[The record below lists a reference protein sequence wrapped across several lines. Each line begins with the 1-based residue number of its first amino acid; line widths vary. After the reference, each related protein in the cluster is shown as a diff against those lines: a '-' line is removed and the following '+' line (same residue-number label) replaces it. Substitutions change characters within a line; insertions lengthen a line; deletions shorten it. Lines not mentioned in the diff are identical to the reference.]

1 MVLQQA
7 ASDPQNFHRMLA
19 YVSAVVP
26 GRLWAGCGTQNVVL
40 MSLFQWQIA
49 YFVPLS
55 WTLERKGRGLLAASR
70 GNGKLV

>member
-19 YVSAVVP
+19 YVSAMVP

-40 MSLFQWQIA
+40 MSFISMANSIFCPPVLDIGVKGER
-49 YFVPLS
+49 FVS
-55 WTLERKGRGLLAASR
+55 SK
-70 GNGKLV
+70 